1 LATFLSNP
9 WPTASSSE
17 RNLGGREKGDELEV
31 DDRDHG
37 IGIAHGTWRVEQCI
51 YYILSTLYMALSLVK
66 LVGRSVEWVKG
77 RHGNAAGSIV
87 EGIAICSRCARDLNC
102 F

>member
-1 LATFLSNP
+1 
-9 WPTASSSE
+9 
-17 RNLGGREKGDELEV
+17 
-31 DDRDHG
+31 
-37 IGIAHGTWRVEQCI
+37 
-51 YYILSTLYMALSLVK
+51 MALSLVK